1 MVDPD
6 LQMGGGGFGS
16 HSDHEMGG
24 AGPPGPSPGSATAF
38 CVQAKALR
46 NDFSTE
52 LT

>member
-6 LQMGGGGFGS
+6 LQMGGGS
-16 HSDHEMGG
+16 HSDHEMGGG